1 MSLIRA
7 ILKQRKLMTPTAAA
21 QTAAGAI
28 RGIGMDNQ
36 MRSFGIFGGGTRV
49 VKDRT
54 KGKSQVSDDKSIAQ
68 GVANAVMNGDIILSD
83 ARRFEVNKPVRR
95 SIINIYNPRR
105 VNINQ
110 QGSLDKTTESERREQ
125 ELEAA
130 RRMGSRRRSESQQA
144 KNALLGIGAGGA
156 LAGGPGDGEGDG
168 LLEDVAEASV
178 AGAAGG
184 ALAGLFRKIKGFLGG
199 ARAFGGRLLR
209 SGFTRAT
216 TAFGGMRNFMK
227 RLPTTV
233 PPMAP
238 GLARPTTPGGIGLG
252 DDTIDAARAA
262 RAARAA
268 DAGAGAARVGRG
280 LRFLRGLAG
289 PLALGEMALTEY
301 AMSQIEGLQSD
312 LEDIGR
318 TSSEQTPEIARVM
331 INDRL
336 GGRPAGVYHRMMLGH
351 VQAVYDKSIRPLER
365 NVSSAQRTV
374 DRITRAGGSARDLA
388 GPKGALSKAKAAL
401 KDANTRAAQ
410 SMPTIYKLS
419 NPVSGNLVLPDDLS
433 AILKHHAANKDN
445 MQIIQKFTTEQRNQ
459 MLRTSASGRG
469 ISDEEQKSLEVD
481 FGFPDMRA
489 VPVSS
494 AQPAPAATTTMPG
507 VVSTGA
513 PVNVTIANA
522 GNNTSSDAPSSTRTV
537 EQDRTRSRAFGYE
550 PDFRHSR
557 GQATRFN

>member
-156 LAGGPGDGEGDG
+156 LAGGPGDGEDDG

-209 SGFTRAT
+209 SGFSRAT
-216 TAFGGMRNFMK
+216 TAFGGMRNFMR

-233 PPMAP
+233 PVAP
-238 GLARPTTPGGIGLG
+238 GLTRPTTPGGIGLG

-262 RAARAA
+262 RAA
-268 DAGAGAARVGRG
+268 DAGAGAVRVGRG

-301 AMSQIEGLQSD
+301 AMGQIEGLQGD
-312 LEDIGR
+312 LADIGR
-318 TSSEQTPEIARVM
+318 STTQQTQETARVM

-336 GGRPAGVYHRMMLGH
+336 GGRPAGVYHRMMLDNL
-351 VQAVYDKSIRPLER
+351 QAVHDKSIRPLER
-365 NVSSAQRTV
+365 NVSSAQRDV
-374 DRITRAGGSARDLA
+374 DRLTRMGADARELA
-388 GPKGALSKAKAAL
+388 GPRRRLIKAKEAL
-401 KDANTRAAQ
+401 TLANKQVAEAL
-410 SMPTIYKLS
+410 PTIYKLS
-419 NPVSGNLVLPDDLS
+419 NPVSGSLVLPNDLS

-445 MQIIQKFTTEQRNQ
+445 MQVIQKFTPEQRNE
-459 MLRTSASGRG
+459 MLRISNMGGRG

-522 GNNTSSDAPSSTRTV
+522 GSDTSSDAPSSTRTV